1 MLHHPRTPVIRLGI
15 GMRDL
20 RTAHATRIRVNPG
33 ALVSATVLAR
43 GMAEPWAHSCNVAG
57 ERHRLED
64 HLRATAELAGKF
76 GSALGAERLC
86 YVAGLVHDVGKIV
99 RPWQEYLLAS
109 EAGVRTRKVNHK
121 TSGANLFARLA
132 SEPGRLLIEGHHSGI
147 PNYKDVPADDA
158 MDPDRDRAVEAAAR
172 LLLPELDEVL
182 SAGSVIP
189 DSWSRWAR
197 ADPSALEMAVR
208 LSHSAL
214 VDADFLDT
222 AAHFNASPV
231 HLAPPTDFAS
241 LHARFIEALTQ
252 ELAGRRPS
260 PVDSLRGVLLDDCL
274 AAANQSQGVFR
285 LPAPTGS
292 GKTISAAAFALAHAT
307 HHGLKRV
314 IVAVPFLS
322 ITEQNAAVYRRLI
335 GNENVV
341 EHHSGVDPRREDQ
354 NRTGSVRARYGVE
367 NWDAPFVVTTTV
379 QLFESLFSNR
389 PSRTRK
395 LHRLANAVIVLDE
408 VQAIPPR
415 VLPIILDGLR
425 ILQHHFG
432 TTVVLSSATQPTWDL
447 VGPWREAEDLA
458 VRDIVSDPAR
468 LYAGL
473 RRSSVE
479 WAQVDSLN
487 AVADLMAAEPHV
499 MTVVNTTANAR
510 DVALALRDRATDG
523 VFHLSTR
530 MYAGHRRAVLN
541 EVRERVAAGL
551 PVRLVSTQLVEAGVD
566 LDFPVVLR
574 ALAPAENL
582 SQARGRCNREGHL
595 ASGRFIVLESP
606 ELSTLDAYKVGIA
619 KTRQHFEVPS
629 VDLDAPDA
637 MRRYYAD
644 LYATL
649 DVDGLQEARDI
660 QAARTRLRYQFVADE
675 FRMIQDDATAV
686 VVAEAPGAEA
696 VLNDLVRHIEA
707 GGAPSPDRFRRL
719 QEFSVNIPTAMLP
732 RVTDYVVD
740 ELPGILVWRGAYDG
754 LTGVS
759 LDRNPHDSV
768 W

>member
-1 MLHHPRTPVIRLGI
+1 
-15 GMRDL
+15 
-20 RTAHATRIRVNPG
+20 
-33 ALVSATVLAR
+33 
-43 GMAEPWAHSCNVAG
+43 MAEPWAHSCNVAG
-57 ERHRLED
+57 DRHSLAD
-64 HLRATAELAGKF
+64 HLRSTAELARVF
-76 GSALGAERLC
+76 GGEFGAGRLC
-86 YVAGLVHDVGKIV
+86 YAAGLVHDVGKIV
-99 RPWQEYLLAS
+99 RPWQDYLIAS

-121 TSGANLFARLA
+121 TSGANLFVRLA
-132 SEPGRLLIEGHHSGI
+132 REPGRLMLEGHHSGI
-147 PNYKDVPADDA
+147 PDFGEIPPDEAI
-158 MDPDRDRAVEAAAR
+158 DPDRDRLIEAAAR
-172 LLLPELDEVL
+172 LLLPELEEIL
-182 SAGSVIP
+182 AAGSVLP
-189 DSWSRWAR
+189 DRWSEWAT
-197 ADPSALEMAVR
+197 ADHSALEMAVR

-231 HLAPPTDFAS
+231 QLAPPADF
-241 LHARFIEALTQ
+241 HALFSRFAEALDG

-260 PVDSLRGVLLDDCL
+260 PVDALRAALLDDCL
-274 AAANQSQGVFR
+274 AAARESPGIFR

-292 GKTISAAAFALAHAT
+292 GKTISAAAFALSHAA

-335 GNENVV
+335 GEENVV
-341 EHHSGVDPRREDQ
+341 EHHSGVDPGRELT
-354 NRTGSVRARYGVE
+354 RPGAVRARYGVE

-395 LHRLANAVIVLDE
+395 LHRLANAVIILDE

-415 VLPIILDGLR
+415 VLPVILDGLR
-425 ILQHHFG
+425 ILQTHFG
-432 TTVVLSSATQPTWDL
+432 ATVVLSSATQPTWDL
-447 VGPWREAEDLA
+447 VGPWREAEGLE

-479 WAQVDSLN
+479 WAQVDSLG
-487 AVADLMAAEPHV
+487 AVADLMVAEPRV
-499 MTVVNTTANAR
+499 MAVVNTTANAR
-510 DVALALRDRATDG
+510 DVAFALRDRATDG

-530 MYAGHRRAVLN
+530 MYAGHRRAVLD
-541 EVRERVAAGL
+541 EVRGRLAAGL

-566 LDFPVVLR
+566 LDFPVVFR

-582 SQARGRCNREGHL
+582 SQARGRCNREGRL
-595 ASGRFIVLESP
+595 AAGRFVVLKCP
-606 ELSTLDAYKVGIA
+606 ELSTLDAYKVGVA

-644 LYATL
+644 LYTTL
-649 DVDGLQEARDI
+649 DVDGLREARDI
-660 QAARTRLRYQFVADE
+660 QAARARLRYRCVADS
-675 FRMIQDDATAV
+675 FRMIRDDATAV

-696 VLNDLVRHIEA
+696 VLGDLVRQIEV
-707 GGAPSPDRFRRL
+707 GGVPSPDRFRRL

-732 RVTDYVVD
+732 RVAGYVVE
-740 ELPGILVWRGAYDG
+740 ELPGISVWRGAYDR

>member
-1 MLHHPRTPVIRLGI
+1 
-15 GMRDL
+15 
-20 RTAHATRIRVNPG
+20 
-33 ALVSATVLAR
+33 
-43 GMAEPWAHSCNVAG
+43 MAELWAHSCNVVG
-57 ERHRLED
+57 ERHLLAD
-64 HLRATAELAGKF
+64 HLRATAEMAGSF
-76 GSALGAERLC
+76 GRELGSERLC
-86 YVAGLVHDVGKIV
+86 YVAGLLHDVGKVV
-99 RPWQEYLLAS
+99 RPWQDYLLAS
-109 EAGVRTRKVNHK
+109 EAGVRTRTVNHK
-121 TSGANLFARLA
+121 ASGATLFARLA
-132 SEPGRLLIEGHHSGI
+132 REPGRLIIEGHHSGI
-147 PNYKDVPADDA
+147 PDFREPPSDGTPE
-158 MDPDRDRAVEAAAR
+158 PDRDRAVEVAAR

-182 SAGSVIP
+182 AVGSVVP
-189 DSWSRWAR
+189 DRWSTWAK
-197 ADPSALEMAVR
+197 ADPTALEMAVR
-208 LSHSAL
+208 MSHSAL

-222 AAHFNASPV
+222 AAHFNATRAR
-231 HLAPPTDFAS
+231 LAPAADFAA
-241 LHARFIEALTQ
+241 LHARFNEALGR

-260 PVDSLRGVLLDDCL
+260 PVDALRGSLLHDCST
-274 AAANQSQGVFR
+274 AATWSPGVFR

-292 GKTISAAAFALAHAT
+292 GKTISVASFALAHAA
-307 HHGLKRV
+307 HHGLKRI

-335 GNENVV
+335 GEENVV
-341 EHHSGVDPRREDQ
+341 EHHSGVDPGLTDRNQTE
-354 NRTGSVRARYGVE
+354 SVRAKYGVE

-415 VLPIILDGLR
+415 VLPVILDGLR
-425 ILQHHFG
+425 ILQQHFG
-432 TTVVLSSATQPTWDL
+432 STIVLSSATQPTWDL
-447 VGPWREAEDLA
+447 IGPWRQAESLN

-468 LYAGL
+468 LYSGL
-473 RRSSVE
+473 RRTSVE
-479 WAQVDSLN
+479 WTAVDSLD
-487 AVADLMAAEPHV
+487 AVADLMTAESRV
-499 MTVVNTTANAR
+499 MAVVNTTVNAR
-510 DVALALRDRATDG
+510 DVALALRDREAEG
-523 VFHLSTR
+523 LFHLSTR

-541 EVRERVAAGL
+541 EVRKRLMGGL

-566 LDFPVVLR
+566 LDFPVVFR

-595 ASGRFIVLESP
+595 TSGRFVVLECP
-606 ELSTLDAYKVGIA
+606 ELSTLDAYHVGVA
-619 KTRQHFEVPS
+619 KARQHFEVPS

-649 DVDGLQEARDI
+649 DVDGFEEAKKIQEAR
-660 QAARTRLRYQFVADE
+660 RRLQYRCVDK

-686 VVAEAPGAEA
+686 VVAGAPGAEE
-696 VLNDLVRHIEA
+696 VLSDLARQINA

-719 QEFSVNIPTAMLP
+719 QEYSVNIPTDMLR
-732 RVTDYVVD
+732 RVTGYVVE
-740 ELPGILVWRGAYDG
+740 ELPGISVWRGAYDR

-759 LDRNPHDSV
+759 LDRNPQDSV

>member
-1 MLHHPRTPVIRLGI
+1 M
-15 GMRDL
+15 
-20 RTAHATRIRVNPG
+20 
-33 ALVSATVLAR
+33 
-43 GMAEPWAHSCNVAG
+43 
-57 ERHRLED
+57 
-64 HLRATAELAGKF
+64 
-76 GSALGAERLC
+76 
-86 YVAGLVHDVGKIV
+86 
-99 RPWQEYLLAS
+99 
-109 EAGVRTRKVNHK
+109 
-121 TSGANLFARLA
+121 
-132 SEPGRLLIEGHHSGI
+132 
-147 PNYKDVPADDA
+147 DA
-158 MDPDRDRAVEAAAR
+158 
-172 LLLPELDEVL
+172 
-182 SAGSVIP
+182 
-189 DSWSRWAR
+189 
-197 ADPSALEMAVR
+197 
-208 LSHSAL
+208 
-214 VDADFLDT
+214 
-222 AAHFNASPV
+222 
-231 HLAPPTDFAS
+231 
-241 LHARFIEALTQ
+241 
-252 ELAGRRPS
+252 
-260 PVDSLRGVLLDDCL
+260 LRGALLDDCL
-274 AAANQSQGVFR
+274 DAASEPPGVFR

-292 GKTISAAAFALAHAT
+292 GKTISAAAFALAHAA
-307 HHGLKRV
+307 HHGMKRV

-335 GNENVV
+335 GEENVV
-341 EHHSGVDPRREDQ
+341 EHHSGVDPERK
-354 NRTGSVRARYGVE
+354 NRNQTGSVRARYGVE

-389 PSRTRK
+389 PARTRK
-395 LHRLANAVIVLDE
+395 LHRLANAVIILDE

-415 VLPIILDGLR
+415 VLPVILDGLR
-425 ILQHHFG
+425 ILQRHFG
-432 TTVVLSSATQPTWDL
+432 STVVLSSATQPTWDL
-447 VGPWREAEDLA
+447 VGPWREAEGLD
-458 VRDIVSDPAR
+458 VRDIVSDPVR

-479 WAQVDSLN
+479 WAKVDSLG
-487 AVADLMAAEPHV
+487 AVADMMADEPHV

-510 DVALALRDRATDG
+510 DVALALRDRVTEG
-523 VFHLSTR
+523 LFHLSTR

-541 EVRERVAAGL
+541 EVRERLAAGL

-595 ASGRFIVLESP
+595 ASGRFVVLDCP
-606 ELSTLDAYKVGIA
+606 ELSTLDAYKVGVA
-619 KTRQHFEVPS
+619 KTRQHFELPS

-649 DVDGLQEARDI
+649 DVDGFEEAKKIQEAR
-660 QAARTRLRYQFVADE
+660 ARLRYRCVADT

-696 VLNDLVRHIEA
+696 VLSDLVQQIDA
-707 GGAPSPDRFRRL
+707 GGAPPPDRFRRL

-732 RVTDYVVD
+732 RVAGYVVE
-740 ELPGILVWRGAYDG
+740 ELPGISVWRGAYDR